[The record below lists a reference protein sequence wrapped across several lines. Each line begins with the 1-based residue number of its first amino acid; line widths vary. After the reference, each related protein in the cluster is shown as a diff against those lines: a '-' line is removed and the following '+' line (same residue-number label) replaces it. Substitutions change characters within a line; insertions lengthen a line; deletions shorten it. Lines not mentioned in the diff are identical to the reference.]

1 MERHVQMTP
10 SRRRVVAALGSTML
24 VPLLAGPA
32 FAQQRSSADRAFER
46 LSARWLDQSM
56 RLAPSQATGAGDHR
70 FDTRLDDVS
79 TRGRAANL
87 RFTRQTLDALNRIDR
102 TQLSRANQV
111 DAALLENSLRGTIW
125 QIETLQNWAWNPL
138 VYQGVAGNSL
148 YALMAREFAP
158 MPQRLEAAAQ
168 RMERMP
174 ALFAQVRAELQPARV
189 PAPHA
194 ETYAAQ
200 NPGLKSIVSG
210 MIEPHKDQ
218 LPASKRARLERAIAT
233 FNAAVDEHQTWIT
246 GTLVPAAQGNFR
258 VGAQTFDTQLGYAL
272 QSSLTRA
279 QIRERA
285 DAALTRCRE
294 EMYRVSRQALA
305 GRAGAP
311 PTPDAPTP
319 EQQQAAIRAALDLAA
334 AQRPARDRV
343 VEDATAGV
351 AEAEAFLRQRDII
364 SLPSEPVRVITM
376 PEFQQGVAVAYCDSP
391 GPLENNL
398 ETFYAIS
405 PIPAGWTEEQA
416 VSFLREYNSF
426 NIVDVGVHEAMPGHY
441 VQIWHSNR
449 YPSVLRAVLG
459 SGTFTEGWAV
469 YAEEMMVAKGFRQ
482 GDPLYKL
489 SQLKMQLR
497 SIMNAIID
505 QAIHVDGIDQAET
518 MRLLTQVAF
527 QEEREAAGK
536 WRRAQLSFTQLST
549 YFVGYQEHL
558 ETRAAAQQR
567 QGAAFNLKAYHD
579 GVLAFGSPP
588 ARYARALLLNE
599 AI

>member
-1 MERHVQMTP
+1 MKT
-10 SRRRVVAALGSTML
+10 SRRRVVAALGATML
-24 VPLLAGPA
+24 VPLIAGPA
-32 FAQQRSSADRAFER
+32 AAQTQSSADRAFAR

-56 RLAPSQATGAGDHR
+56 RLAPSSATGAGDHR

-79 TRGRAANL
+79 ARGRAATL
-87 RFTRQTLDALNRIDR
+87 RFTRQTLEALTRIDR

-158 MPQRLEAAAQ
+158 MPQRLEAATQ

-174 ALFAQVRAELQPARV
+174 ALFAQVRSELQPARV

-194 ETYAAQ
+194 ETYASQ

-218 LPASKRARLERAIAT
+218 LSASKRARLERAITT
-233 FNAAVDEHQTWIT
+233 FNTAVDEHQAWIT

-258 VGAQTFDTQLGYAL
+258 VGAEVFDTQLGYAL

-279 QIRERA
+279 QIRQRA

-294 EMYRVSRQALA
+294 EMYRVSRQALS

-311 PTPDAPTP
+311 ATPENPTP

-343 VEDATAGV
+343 VQDATAGV

-416 VSFLREYNSF
+416 ISFLREYNSF
-426 NIVDVGVHEAMPGHY
+426 NIIDVGVHEAMPGHY

-469 YAEEMMVAKGFRQ
+469 YAEEMMVAEGFRQ

-558 ETRAAAQQR
+558 ETRAAAQSA
-567 QGAAFNLKAYHD
+567 QGAAFNLKTYHD

>member
-1 MERHVQMTP
+1 MTP

-24 VPLLAGPA
+24 APLVAGPV
-32 FAQQRSSADRAFER
+32 FAQQAQSSADRAFER

-56 RLAPSQATGAGDHR
+56 RLAPSSATGLGDHR
-70 FDTRLDDVS
+70 FDSRLDDVS
-79 TRGRAANL
+79 ARGRAATL
-87 RFTRQTLDALNRIDR
+87 RFMRQTLEALTRIDR

-111 DAALLENSLRGTIW
+111 DAALLENSLRGAIW

-138 VYQGVAGNSL
+138 VYQSIAGNSL

-158 MPQRLEAAAQ
+158 MSQRLEAATA

-174 ALFAQVRAELQPARV
+174 ALFAQVRAEIQPARV
-189 PAPHA
+189 PPPHA

-218 LPASKRARLERAIAT
+218 LDSRKRARLERAIAT
-233 FNAAVDEHQTWIT
+233 FNTAVDEHQAWIT

-258 VGAQTFDTQLGYAL
+258 VGAEIFDTQLGY
-272 QSSLTRA
+272 SLMSTMPRA
-279 QIRERA
+279 EIRRRA
-285 DAALTRCRE
+285 DAAVIRVRE
-294 EMYRVSRQALA
+294 EMYRVSKQALA
-305 GRAGAP
+305 GRADAP
-311 PTPDAPTP
+311 PTPDNPSP

-351 AEAEAFLRQRDII
+351 AEAEAFLCQREII
-364 SLPSEPVRVITM
+364 SLPDERVRVITM

-405 PIPAGWTEEQA
+405 PIPANWTEEQA
-416 VSFLREYNSF
+416 TSFLREYNSF

-449 YPSVLRAVLG
+449 YNSVLRAVLG

-469 YAEEMMVAKGFRQ
+469 YAEEMMVHEGFRQ
-482 GDPLYKL
+482 GDPLYRL

-505 QAIHVDGIDQAET
+505 QAIHVDGIGQEET
-518 MRLLTQVAF
+518 MRLLTQTAF

-558 ETRAAAQQR
+558 EARAAAQQR

-579 GVLAFGSPP
+579 GVLSFGSPP
-588 ARYARALLLNE
+588 ARFARQLLLE
-599 AI
+599 EPIQ